1 MKKIKNKFMAG
12 ARGGILTSMML
23 VGAASASA
31 SAQTVAD
38 YASPVQTSR
47 NTSGMHMMHRYNS
60 KTKVSALVRGLGLSK
75 ETVRGELATGKTI
88 KQILQEHGITMDQL
102 DSQK

>member
-23 VGAASASA
+23 VGAASA

>member
-1 MKKIKNKFMAG
+1 MKKIKNTFIAG

-23 VGAASASA
+23 MGAASA
-31 SAQTVAD
+31 SAQTVTN
-38 YASPVQTSR
+38 YTSPVQSSR

-75 ETVRGELATGKTI
+75 ESVRSELASGKTI

-102 DSQK
+102 DS